1 MTIAEL
7 TPGLTLILGS
17 LLIPLLPS
25 RVRSAFLVAL
35 PALGL
40 AHLSVLSPG
49 DHGVVSFLGQQLVT
63 LRVDRW
69 SMVFSW
75 IFMIAALISSIYS
88 LHVRTPLQA
97 TAGMAYAGSAIGA
110 VFAGDLMTLFVCW
123 ELTAVTSV
131 LLVWAGSGKNA
142 YRAGMRYLIVQIASG
157 MLLFFGALI
166 QLNATGS
173 LAFGHI
179 GLDAPGGWLIFLAFG
194 IKCAFP
200 LLHTWLP
207 DAYPEASEVGTVF
220 LSAFTTKLA
229 VYALARGF
237 AGTDL
242 LIPIGATMAVFPIFF
257 AVIENDLRRVLA
269 YSLNNQLGFMVVGI
283 GIGTEMA
290 LNGTAAHAVT
300 HILYKSLL
308 FMSMGAVLFR
318 VGTVKGSELGGLYK
332 SMPLTT
338 VFCIIGAASIS
349 GFPLFCSFVSK
360 SMIMSA
366 AGQGGY
372 LLAWGSLLFAAAC
385 MFHPDI
391 RIPFSAFFA
400 KDSGKRCDEAPVN
413 MLVAMGISAILCIGI
428 GVAPAYLYGLL
439 PYSVAYEPYSVS
451 HVVAQLQLLMF
462 SALVFAVLVR
472 NRAYLPNLRSANL
485 DVDWLWRRLGAGLL
499 KVALIVWTSAATSVS
514 KVLSANFN
522 SAVSLITRHRLPGGL
537 LLRSWPT
544 GSMSL
549 WVMLMLFGYL
559 LLYYFGV

>member
-17 LLIPLLPS
+17 LLIPLLQG
-25 RVRSAFLVAL
+25 RARSVFLVAL

-40 AHLSVLSPG
+40 AHLSVLAPG
-49 DHGVVSFLGQQLVT
+49 DHGVISFLGQQLVT

-69 SMVFSW
+69 SVVFSW
-75 IFMIAALISSIYS
+75 IFMSAALISSIYS

-110 VFAGDLMTLFVCW
+110 VFAGDLMTLFLFW

-131 LLVWAGSGKNA
+131 LLVWAGSGKHA
-142 YRAGMRYLIVQIASG
+142 YRAGMRYLIMQIASG
-157 MLLFFGALI
+157 MLLFFGALV

-179 GLDAPGGWLIFLAFG
+179 GLDAPGGWLIFMAFG

-237 AGTDL
+237 AGTEL
-242 LIPIGATMAVFPIFF
+242 LIPIGAAMAVFPIFF

-308 FMSMGAVLFR
+308 FMSLGAVLFR
-318 VGTVKGSELGGLYK
+318 VGTVKASELGGLYK

-349 GFPLFCSFVSK
+349 GLPLFSGFVSK

-372 LLAWGSLLFAAAC
+372 TLAWGSLMFAAAC

-391 RIPFSAFFA
+391 RVPFSAFFA
-400 KDSGKRCDEAPVN
+400 KDSGKRCEEAPVN
-413 MLVAMGISAILCIGI
+413 MLVAMGISAVLCVGI
-428 GVAPAYLYGLL
+428 GVAPIYLYRGL
-439 PYSVAYEPYSVS
+439 PYSVTYQPYSAS
-451 HVVAQLQLLMF
+451 HVIAQLQLLMF
-462 SALVFAVLVR
+462 SALVFAVSVR
-472 NRAYLPNLRSANL
+472 NRAYLSNLPSINL
-485 DVDWLWRRLGAGLL
+485 DVDWLWRRLGTGLL
-499 KVALIVWTSAATSVS
+499 NIALIVWRFAARSVDS
-514 KVLSANFN
+514 VLSTNFN
-522 SAVSLITRHRLPGGL
+522 SAIRLITRHRLPDGVF
-537 LLRSWPT
+537 LRSWPT
-544 GSMSL
+544 GNMSL
-549 WVMLMLFGYL
+549 WVMLMLFSYL
-559 LLYYFGV
+559 LLYYIGV

>member
-7 TPGLTLILGS
+7 TPGLALALGS
-17 LLIPLLPS
+17 LLVPLLRG
-25 RVRSAFLVAL
+25 RVRSFFLIAL
-35 PALGL
+35 PVLGL

-49 DHGVVSFLGQQLVT
+49 EHGVVSFLGQRLVT
-63 LRVDRW
+63 LRVDSW

-75 IFMIAALISSIYS
+75 IFMVAALISSIYS

-110 VFAGDLMTLFVCW
+110 VFAGDLMTLFLCW

-179 GLDAPGGWLIFLAFG
+179 GLDAPGGWLIFIAFG

-207 DAYPEASEVGTVF
+207 DAYPEASEVGAVF

-242 LIPIGATMAVFPIFF
+242 LIPIGVAMAVFPIFF

-308 FMSMGAVLFR
+308 FMSMGAVLYR
-318 VGTVKGSELGGLYK
+318 VGTVKASELGGLYK
-332 SMPLTT
+332 SMPVTT
-338 VFCIIGAASIS
+338 VFCIFGAASIS
-349 GFPLFCSFVSK
+349 GLPLFCGFVSK

-372 LLAWGSLLFAAAC
+372 VLAWGSLMFAAAC

-391 RIPFSAFFA
+391 RVPFSTFFA
-400 KDSGKRCDEAPVN
+400 KDSGKRCEEAPIN
-413 MLVAMGISAILCIGI
+413 MLVAMGISAILCVGI
-428 GVAPAYLYGLL
+428 GVAPAYLYALL
-439 PYSVAYEPYSVS
+439 PYSVAYQPYSAS
-451 HVVAQLQLLMF
+451 HVLAQMQLLVF
-462 SALVFAVLVR
+462 SGLVFAVLVR
-472 NRAYLPNLRSANL
+472 NRAYLPDLRAINL
-485 DVDWLWRRLGAGLL
+485 DVDWLWRRLGAGFSR
-499 KVALIVWTSAATSVS
+499 VALIVWRSAAASVGD
-514 KVLSANFN
+514 VLSANFN
-522 SAVSLITRHRLPGGL
+522 SAASLITRHRLPDGL
-537 LLRSWPT
+537 LIRSWPT

-559 LLYYFGV
+559 LLYYVGV